1 MRQVRLQGIFTGSRT
16 MFEDMNR
23 AIDEAKLRP
32 VVDKVFEFSQVKE
45 ALRHMERG
53 SHFGKIVVKI

>member
-1 MRQVRLQGIFTGSRT
+1 M

-32 VVDKVFEFSQVKE
+32 IVDKVFEFDQVRE
-45 ALRHMERG
+45 ALTYMERG
-53 SHFGKIVVKI
+53 SHFGKIVVTIGE